1 MSDENLR
8 YAVGLGALLKEG
20 HGINTS
26 VLGINQ
32 ANQTINLL
40 GRGNQ
45 GIGLQRVVSVLET
58 AGDMPA
64 DLENKARAFLYEA
77 SIADISTVQNNL
89 TDSMRTRIYMDDE
102 MREAIG
108 VTVANF
114 LQSRVDANTST
125 GYLIGIANDAAAL
138 VNEGKYKNL
147 PPLHIAAYLGSDEGK
162 QLLGDKKRL
171 EIAKIL
177 VSSMYSGLARAR
189 LASMLTVNEMLQ
201 LQTGTGK
208 SDLAKV
214 FPHQQAV
221 RSMSD
226 MLSPMEI
233 AYSGEDYYQEF
244 LKIKQFQSK
253 IVQLQGPSQGNTT
266 LK

>member
-20 HGINTS
+20 RGINTS
-26 VLGINQ
+26 VLGISQ
-32 ANQTINLL
+32 ADQTINLL
-40 GRGNQ
+40 GNGNQ

-58 AGDMPA
+58 AGGMPA
-64 DLENKARAFLYEA
+64 NLENKARAFLYEA

-89 TDSMRTRIYMDDE
+89 TDSMRTRMYMDDE
-102 MREAIG
+102 MRKAIG

-114 LQSRVDANTST
+114 IQLRIDTNTPT
-125 GYLIGIANDAAAL
+125 DYFTGIANGTATL
-138 VNEGKYKNL
+138 VNKGDYKNL

-177 VSSMYSGLARAR
+177 VSSMYSGLARTR
-189 LASMLTVNEMLQ
+189 LVSMVTVNNMLQ
-201 LQTGTGK
+201 AGTGK
-208 SDLAKV
+208 SDLAGI

>member
-32 ANQTINLL
+32 ADQTINLL

-89 TDSMRTRIYMDDE
+89 TNSMRTRMYMDDE

-114 LQSRVDANTST
+114 IQLRIDADTST
-125 GYLIGIANDAAAL
+125 DYFTGIANGTATL
-138 VNEGKYKNL
+138 VNNGNYDNL

-162 QLLGDKKRL
+162 QLLGDNKRL
-171 EIAKIL
+171 EITKIL
-177 VSSMYSGLARAR
+177 VSSMYSGFARAR
-189 LASMLTVNEMLQ
+189 LLSMVTVNEMLQ
-201 LQTGTGK
+201 LQTDTGE
-208 SDLAKV
+208 SDLAKI

-233 AYSGEDYYQEF
+233 AYSGKDYYQEF

-253 IVQLQGPSQGNTT
+253 IVELQGPSQGTT
-266 LK
+266 NLK